1 MSPACIGF
9 PPFAARNASA
19 RRVVPTP
26 ITTRPAARTTTSA
39 R

>member
-9 PPFAARNASA
+9 PPFAARKASA
-19 RRVVPTP
+19 STAVPMPMMTK
-26 ITTRPAARTTTSA
+26 PATRTTISA